1 MLSPTKVPV
10 VECAWFSITL
20 SDKNATVV
28 NATATIGAD
37 GKSVVLTGTAPAAG
51 LTAASTSFGMNG
63 WPINTV
69 MSAEGFPLRPWADE
83 ACEQAV

>member
-1 MLSPTKVPV
+1 M
-10 VECAWFSITL
+10 
-20 SDKNATVV
+20 
-28 NATATIGAD
+28 
-37 GKSVVLTGTAPAAG
+37 VLTGTAPAAG
-51 LTAASTSFGMNG
+51 RTAASTSFGMNG

>member
-1 MLSPTKVPV
+1 MRSVSRTSGPLTWRPTR
-10 VECAWFSITL
+10 
-20 SDKNATVV
+20 
-28 NATATIGAD
+28 GAR
-37 GKSVVLTGTAPAAG
+37 SRTYPTTAPAAG